1 MRITKEQLRQII
13 KEELERVLEKY
24 GHETFPK
31 QVWPQVIEQL
41 KAQGEDSKLWATML
55 DNFPTL
61 AGKQNDISGYVSFGK
76 GSLQEFIYRLASRV
90 PFIKEKWGKYISYD
104 PSGLVFEGSMQEFS
118 KLKEQGIIPEFL
130 TLGK

>member
-31 QVWPQVIEQL
+31 QVWPKVINQL
-41 KAQGEDSKLWATML
+41 KGPEGAKHWPTML

-61 AGKQNDISGYVSFGK
+61 VGKQSDITGKVSFGK
-76 GSLQEFIYRLASRV
+76 GSLQEFIYRLARRV